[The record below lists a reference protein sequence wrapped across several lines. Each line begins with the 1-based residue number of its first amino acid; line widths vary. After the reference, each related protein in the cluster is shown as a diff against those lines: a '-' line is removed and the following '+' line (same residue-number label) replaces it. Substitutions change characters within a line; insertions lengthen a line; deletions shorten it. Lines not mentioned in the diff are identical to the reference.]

1 MDSDSTWTAEEA
13 AGNFVRVLECARA
26 TGPQEIHDDTGVYVL
41 QVVPGRKKVDV
52 AKVLLKLRPK
62 G

>member
-13 AGNFVRVLECARA
+13 AGNFVRVLECARE
-26 TGPQEIHDDTGVYVL
+26 TGPQEICDDTGVYVL
-41 QVVPGRKKVDV
+41 QALHGRKKADV
-52 AKVLLKLRPK
+52 AKALLKLRPK